1 MYEYKCKIVKI
12 VDGDT
17 VDIDL
22 DLGFGV
28 WLRDERV
35 RIMGIDTP
43 ESRTSDKIEKVFGLA
58 AKERLNSLLGGEAI
72 LLSQVTKGGENMKGK
87 FGRIL
92 GNFKTINGDNVADI
106 LMNEGHA
113 VAYNGGDKDNVQK
126 QHLVNRQRLIDEG
139 KIPTPEGMSKVKGAF
154 NEFKATKPP
163 LKVKSQPAVIT
174 PKPAVITP
182 TFKKKKNKKKK

>member
-58 AKERLNSLLGGEAI
+58 AKDRLNSLLGGEAI

-92 GNFKTINGDNVADI
+92 GNFKTIDGKNVVET
-106 LMNEGHA
+106 LMSEGHA
-113 VAYNGGDKDNVQK
+113 VAYNGGNKDDVEK
-126 QHLVNRQRLIDEG
+126 QHLANRQRLVNEG
-139 KIPTPEGMSKVKGAF
+139 KVPAPEGISVEVKQD
-154 NEFKATKPP
+154 E
-163 LKVKSQPAVIT
+163 
-174 PKPAVITP
+174 P
-182 TFKKKKNKKKK
+182 TFPAPTKTTSKKKKSKKKK